1 MTKGGPH
8 NAINLM
14 LEVEEGSR
22 MADDD
27 GGEDQEEEDEDDEI
41 QSAISDQDVEN
52 DGDPQQQESDLA

>member
-1 MTKGGPH
+1 
-8 NAINLM
+8 M